1 MTKSDCIRELLAE
14 YQAQRTR
21 NELELDERIAK
32 VEKIDPE
39 IARLREENRTLAFE
53 TVRRVMQT
61 QDAQVRREA
70 AEQMKQRGLF
80 NNGEIRRRLRAAGLP
95 EDYLEQLLGNLRRA
109 GLVTTVRGAQG
120 GYQLAKAPEAITV
133 GDIIDATEGPLSIS
147 ECISD
152 EGCCHRSGECRTR
165 RVWEYLSNSINGLLQ
180 SISLRDMLE
189 QESFGVPTQTK
200 ES

>member
-1 MTKSDCIRELLAE
+1 MKLSTKGKYGLYAMFYLA
-14 YQAQRTR
+14 QHKGSGPQPLKAV
-21 NELELDERIAK
+21 A
-32 VEKIDPE
+32 E
-39 IARLREENRTLAFE
+39 IG
-53 TVRRVMQT
+53 V
-61 QDAQVRREA
+61 
-70 AEQMKQRGLF
+70 
-80 NNGEIRRRLRAAGLP
+80 P

-120 GYQLAKAPEAITV
+120 GYQLAKAPEDITV

>member
-1 MTKSDCIRELLAE
+1 MKLSTKGKYGLYAMFYLAQHE
-14 YQAQRTR
+14 GSGPQPLKAV
-21 NELELDERIAK
+21 A
-32 VEKIDPE
+32 E
-39 IARLREENRTLAFE
+39 IG
-53 TVRRVMQT
+53 V
-61 QDAQVRREA
+61 
-70 AEQMKQRGLF
+70 
-80 NNGEIRRRLRAAGLP
+80 P

-120 GYQLAKAPEAITV
+120 GYQLARAPEDITV
-133 GDIIDATEGPLSIS
+133 GDIIDATEGPLTIS

-189 QESFGVPTQTK
+189 QESFGVPTPTK

>member
-1 MTKSDCIRELLAE
+1 MKLSTKGKYGLYAMFYLAQHE
-14 YQAQRTR
+14 GSGPQPLKAV
-21 NELELDERIAK
+21 A
-32 VEKIDPE
+32 E
-39 IARLREENRTLAFE
+39 IG
-53 TVRRVMQT
+53 V
-61 QDAQVRREA
+61 
-70 AEQMKQRGLF
+70 
-80 NNGEIRRRLRAAGLP
+80 P

-133 GDIIDATEGPLSIS
+133 GDIIDATEGPLTIS

-189 QESFGVPTQTK
+189 QDSFGVPTQTK

>member
-1 MTKSDCIRELLAE
+1 MFYLAQHE
-14 YQAQRTR
+14 GSGPQPLKAV
-21 NELELDERIAK
+21 A
-32 VEKIDPE
+32 E
-39 IARLREENRTLAFE
+39 IG
-53 TVRRVMQT
+53 V
-61 QDAQVRREA
+61 
-70 AEQMKQRGLF
+70 
-80 NNGEIRRRLRAAGLP
+80 P

-120 GYQLAKAPEAITV
+120 GYQLARAPEDITV
-133 GDIIDATEGPLSIS
+133 GDIIDATEGPLTIS

-189 QESFGVPTQTK
+189 QDSFGVPTQTK

>member
-1 MTKSDCIRELLAE
+1 MKLSTKGKYGLYAMFYLAQHE
-14 YQAQRTR
+14 GSGPQPLKAV
-21 NELELDERIAK
+21 A
-32 VEKIDPE
+32 E
-39 IARLREENRTLAFE
+39 IG
-53 TVRRVMQT
+53 V
-61 QDAQVRREA
+61 
-70 AEQMKQRGLF
+70 
-80 NNGEIRRRLRAAGLP
+80 P
-95 EDYLEQLLGNLRRA
+95 EDYLEQLLGNLRRS

-120 GYQLAKAPEAITV
+120 GYQLAKAPQDITV

>member
-1 MTKSDCIRELLAE
+1 MKLSTKGKYGLYAMFYLAQHE
-14 YQAQRTR
+14 GSGPQPLKAV
-21 NELELDERIAK
+21 A
-32 VEKIDPE
+32 E
-39 IARLREENRTLAFE
+39 IG
-53 TVRRVMQT
+53 V
-61 QDAQVRREA
+61 
-70 AEQMKQRGLF
+70 
-80 NNGEIRRRLRAAGLP
+80 P
-95 EDYLEQLLGNLRRA
+95 EDYLKQLLGNLRRA

-120 GYQLAKAPEAITV
+120 GYQLARAPEDITV
-133 GDIIDATEGPLSIS
+133 GDIIDATEGPLTIS

-189 QESFGVPTQTK
+189 QDSFGVPTQTK

>member
-1 MTKSDCIRELLAE
+1 MKLSTKGKYGLYAMFYLAQHE
-14 YQAQRTR
+14 GSGPQPLKAV
-21 NELELDERIAK
+21 A
-32 VEKIDPE
+32 E
-39 IARLREENRTLAFE
+39 IG
-53 TVRRVMQT
+53 V
-61 QDAQVRREA
+61 
-70 AEQMKQRGLF
+70 
-80 NNGEIRRRLRAAGLP
+80 P

-133 GDIIDATEGPLSIS
+133 GDIIDATEGPLSIY

>member
-1 MTKSDCIRELLAE
+1 M
-14 YQAQRTR
+14 
-21 NELELDERIAK
+21 
-32 VEKIDPE
+32 
-39 IARLREENRTLAFE
+39 
-53 TVRRVMQT
+53 
-61 QDAQVRREA
+61 
-70 AEQMKQRGLF
+70 
-80 NNGEIRRRLRAAGLP
+80 P

>member
-1 MTKSDCIRELLAE
+1 MKLSTKGKYGLYAMFYLAQHE
-14 YQAQRTR
+14 GSGPQPLKAV
-21 NELELDERIAK
+21 A
-32 VEKIDPE
+32 E
-39 IARLREENRTLAFE
+39 IG
-53 TVRRVMQT
+53 V
-61 QDAQVRREA
+61 
-70 AEQMKQRGLF
+70 
-80 NNGEIRRRLRAAGLP
+80 P

-120 GYQLAKAPEAITV
+120 GYQLARAPEDITV

>member
-1 MTKSDCIRELLAE
+1 MKLSTKGKYGLYAMFYLAQHE
-14 YQAQRTR
+14 GSGPQPLKAV
-21 NELELDERIAK
+21 A
-32 VEKIDPE
+32 E
-39 IARLREENRTLAFE
+39 IG
-53 TVRRVMQT
+53 V
-61 QDAQVRREA
+61 
-70 AEQMKQRGLF
+70 
-80 NNGEIRRRLRAAGLP
+80 P

-109 GLVTTVRGAQG
+109 ELVTTVRGAQG
-120 GYQLAKAPEAITV
+120 GYQLAKAPEDITV

>member
-1 MTKSDCIRELLAE
+1 MKLSTKGKYGLYAMFYLAQHE
-14 YQAQRTR
+14 GSGPQPLKAV
-21 NELELDERIAK
+21 A
-32 VEKIDPE
+32 E
-39 IARLREENRTLAFE
+39 IG
-53 TVRRVMQT
+53 V
-61 QDAQVRREA
+61 
-70 AEQMKQRGLF
+70 
-80 NNGEIRRRLRAAGLP
+80 P

-120 GYQLAKAPEAITV
+120 GYQLARAPEDITV
-133 GDIIDATEGPLSIS
+133 GDIIDATEGPLTIS

-189 QESFGVPTQTK
+189 QESFGIPTQTK